1 MVTIHIA
8 LGYEEGHNESHRE
21 GHDHDWHNIIVTMRD
36 PRRGNRTK
44 MEQITDVINEMLRN
58 YTTTL

>member
-8 LGYEEGHNESHRE
+8 LGYKEGHNENHRE
-21 GHDHDWHNIIVTMRD
+21 GHDDDWHNIIVTMRD

-44 MEQITDVINEMLRN
+44 MEQITDVIK
-58 YTTTL
+58 